1 MHNEILLILSIVVI
15 YGSVLLMYRYFGRT
29 GLFCWTAIATILAN
43 IEVLRVV
50 DAFGI
55 EQTLGNVLFAS
66 TFLVT
71 DILSEKEGA
80 TTAKKAVTLGI
91 VTSVVFILISQS
103 WLLYQPSASDW
114 AGESFEII
122 FSNTPRLILASLVVY
137 AICQRLDVWLYHKWW
152 ALTTR
157 LCGDTRRFLWLRNNF
172 STLIS
177 QAVNTVLYNLGAF
190 WGIYDGATLVSICI
204 GCYVVFIITS
214 IADTPAIYLARK
226 IRPVEEGKEDAKGA

>member
-1 MHNEILLILSIVVI
+1 MNNEILLALSIIVI
-15 YGSVLLMYRYFGRT
+15 YGCVIVMYRFFGAD
-29 GLFCWTAIATILAN
+29 GLFCWTCVATILAN

-80 TTAKKAVTLGI
+80 ATANRAVTIGI
-91 VTSVVFILISQS
+91 IASVMFIVISQS
-103 WLLYQPSASDW
+103 WLLYTPSESDW

-137 AICQRLDVWLYHKWW
+137 AICQRFDVWLYHKWW
-152 ALTTR
+152 KLTER
-157 LCGDTRRFLWLRNNF
+157 LTGEKKRFLWVRNNF
-172 STLIS
+172 STLVS
-177 QAVNTVLYNLGAF
+177 QALNTVLYNVAAF
-190 WGIYDGATLVSICI
+190 WGIYDTDTLISICV
-204 GCYVVFIITS
+204 GGYVVFIVTS
-214 IADTPAIYLARK
+214 IMDTPAIYIARK
-226 IRPVEEGKEDAKGA
+226 IQPKIRISI

>member
-1 MHNEILLILSIVVI
+1 VLSIIVI
-15 YGSVLLMYRYFGRT
+15 YGSVILLYKYFGKL

-80 TTAKKAVTLGI
+80 KTANKAVVMGI
-91 VTSVVFILISQS
+91 ATSVIFIIISQS
-103 WLLYQPSASDW
+103 WLLYSPASSDW
-114 AGESFEII
+114 AGDSFQTI

-137 AICQRLDVWLYHKWW
+137 AICQKLDVWLYHRWW
-152 ALTTR
+152 KMTER
-157 LCGDTRRFLWLRNNF
+157 ICGDKKRFLWVRNNF

-177 QAVNTVLYNLGAF
+177 QAFNTVLYNVAAF
-190 WGIYDGATLVSICI
+190 WGVYDGKTLASICLGGYI
-204 GCYVVFIITS
+204 VFIVTS
-214 IADTPAIYLARK
+214 LVDTPAIYLARR
-226 IRPVEEGKEDAKGA
+226 ITPKEIDD